1 MSEAAARITANI
13 SWIDIVIIAVYLCI
27 MLSIG
32 YFVSRKIPNFDEFLI
47 AGRTMTTPILICT
60 LVSTYY
66 GIDVTFG
73 TSEVAY
79 NEGVV
84 AWFGYSRPTYLF
96 FIIAA
101 FMLAKRLRD
110 ENYRSLPDVLE
121 RYYGRGAGLFGAL
134 ASFVYSLPSLGFF
147 GLGTIYSEIFGGNP
161 KVGALIFGLVALL
174 YTMWGG
180 LWAVAITDTVQFV
193 MLCVSLAIAVPVAMQ
208 KVGGFD
214 YIAKNLPST
223 YFDPMGG
230 LPVWLVIVYALT
242 GLTILV
248 DPAFYQ
254 RIFAA
259 RSFKHVRNALLLGI
273 LMWGSYDW
281 CVTAGGMLAAAAVH
295 EGMLPADIHPNAALL
310 RVVLLALPAGLTG
323 LFLAGVLSAAMSTID
338 SYCLVA
344 GGNVVYDIYRPVFNP
359 RASDEQLVRLTRWGI
374 VLTWVIG
381 FAVAFYF
388 ERLMALWV
396 FMSTILTSTV
406 FVPIM
411 AGLYYKGRKTKLA
424 GLLGCAFGL
433 FSAIFYYLLLR
444 WLGTHNEEYG
454 TFIWSFAVAG
464 RTIELWQEYAL
475 LFSLPLSLAGFV
487 IGCLL
492 GKTEQPRKAW
502 EGGTG

>member
-1 MSEAAARITANI
+1 
-13 SWIDIVIIAVYLCI
+13 
-27 MLSIG
+27 MLSLHPVDLVIVALYLVAMIAAG
-32 YFVSRKIPNFDEFLI
+32 FLL
-47 AGRTMTTPILICT
+47 AGRVRVYRDFFLAGRSLTTPILICT

-79 NEGVV
+79 NEGIV

-96 FIIAA
+96 FILAA
-101 FMLAKRLRD
+101 FLLAKRLRN
-110 ENYRSLPDVLE
+110 EEYRSLPDVLE
-121 RYYGRGAGLFGAL
+121 RFYGRGAGILGAI

-147 GLGTIYSEIFGGNP
+147 GLGTIYAEIFGGDAR
-161 KVGALIFGLVALL
+161 VGGLLFGLVALL

-180 LWAVAITDTVQFV
+180 LWAVAIIDTIQFV
-193 MLCVSLAIAVPVAMQ
+193 MLCASLAIAIPVVMG
-208 KVGGFD
+208 KVGGFG
-214 YIAKNLPST
+214 YIAEHLPST

-230 LPVWLVIVYALT
+230 LPIWLVIVYAAT

-259 RSFKHVRNALLLGI
+259 KSFRHVRNALLLGI

-281 CVTAGGMLAAAAVH
+281 CVTAGGMLAAAAVNA
-295 EGMLPADIHPNAALL
+295 GMLPQDLHPNAALL

-359 RASDEQLVRLTRWGI
+359 GASDDRLVRLTKWGI
-374 VLTWVIG
+374 GLAWVIG
-381 FAVAFYF
+381 YAVAFYF

-406 FVPIM
+406 FVPII
-411 AGLYYKGRKTKLA
+411 AGLYYRGRKTQLA

-433 FSAIFYYLLLR
+433 ASCVLYYLLVHMM
-444 WLGTHNEEYG
+444 GTHNEEYG
-454 TFIWSFAVAG
+454 TFIWTFELGG
-464 RTIELWQEYAL
+464 RSISLWQEYAL
-475 LFSLPLSLAGFV
+475 LLGLPMSLAGFV
-487 IGCLL
+487 IGNLA
-492 GKTEQPRKAW
+492 GRR
-502 EGGTG
+502 EGGTGPVRIGAPA